1 MMSDTFRAGD
11 EDFDFIRGRFYAMAE
26 RHLRDCP
33 PTPSKAKGKKKRD
46 KKAEAKPEQTEIDGR
61 PVEIARTGAG
71 EAINHAAD
79 ALQWLIRKDHLRSPV
94 PHHLPLNERDRL
106 LTISHNEAVKRTD
119 TAQKLASI
127 FEKAA
132 IAPLRSP
139 DFEAVPG
146 GTFGPRSI
154 SLTKLQ
160 CIGILAELGRDIPP
174 ACLQLLEAIICR
186 NEFPWHA
193 KAKAAAAGARNAK
206 EAERMAKAVEQAAFA
221 EIRMA
226 IDFASWSL
234 DKRHGRS
241 EMTEDEI
248 VRRWPAAQDWFT
260 ARRLAE
266 SALAFKMDRAPD

>member
-1 MMSDTFRAGD
+1 VSDTYRAGD
-11 EDFDFIRGRFYAMAE
+11 EDFDFIRGRFYDMAE

-46 KKAEAKPEQTEIDGR
+46 KKAETKPEQTEIDGK

-94 PHHLPLNERDRL
+94 PHNLRLNERDRL
-106 LTISHNEAVKRTD
+106 LTISHAEAVKRTD
-119 TAQKLASI
+119 TAQKLAGI

-146 GTFGPRSI
+146 GSFGPRSI

-174 ACLQLLEAIICR
+174 ACLRLLEAIICR
-186 NEFPWHA
+186 NEFPWHGA
-193 KAKAAAAGARNAK
+193 GKADQR
-206 EAERMAKAVEQAAFA
+206 RIMA

-226 IDFASWSL
+226 IDFASFSL
-234 DKRHGRS
+234 DKHHGRS
-241 EMTEDEI
+241 EMTEDEV

-266 SALAFKMDRAPD
+266 SALAFKMDRKPE

>member
-1 MMSDTFRAGD
+1 MSDTFRAGD
-11 EDFDFIRGRFYAMAE
+11 EDFDFIRGRFYAMVE

-46 KKAEAKPEQTEIDGR
+46 KKAEAKPEPTEIDGK

-71 EAINHAAD
+71 EAVNHAAD

-94 PHHLPLNERDRL
+94 PHNLPLNERDRL
-106 LTISHNEAVKRTD
+106 LTRSHNEAVKRTD

-127 FEKAA
+127 YEKAS

-174 ACLQLLEAIICR
+174 ACLRLLEAIICR
-186 NEFPWHA
+186 NEFPWHG
-193 KAKAAAAGARNAK
+193 AGKDDQKRI
-206 EAERMAKAVEQAAFA
+206 MA

-226 IDFASWSL
+226 IDFASWGL
-234 DKRHGRS
+234 DKHHSRS
-241 EMTEDEI
+241 EMTEEEV

-260 ARRLAE
+260 ARKLAATTE
-266 SALAFKMDRAPD
+266 SFKMDRTPE